1 MDEVKDE
8 WEVIAVGIGYV
19 VARNGPYGYPDLLD
33 HYYMDEDNAQHV
45 ADQLNGHADIT
56 DAPRFNED

>member
-56 DAPRFNED
+56 D